1 MGMEDSEKQQTVV
14 GVAQIEGSEGTSP
27 GPQTQMKISERKWL
41 RRGQTGGL
49 KPQLRPARA

>member
-1 MGMEDSEKQQTVV
+1 MEDPEKQQTVV
-14 GVAQIEGSEGTSP
+14 GVAQIEGSEGSRP

-49 KPQLRPARA
+49 KPQRRPARA